1 MRLLVRGLL
10 LAGIASPAFAAD
22 IDNSWLR
29 GSSSFPADPPP
40 LQRWNGVYGGG
51 QVGADFYGIDLRGV
65 IGNSITTISGLDANF
80 SGIPLSNFPHLTT
93 MNSKGLTYGGF
104 VGYNYQI
111 DDIVLGFELNFNRA
125 TLNGSMSD
133 TQSHKFFVSANGNLY
148 ATTFNVI
155 TSAAAAAAE
164 YGTIRARGG
173 WAFGNF
179 LPYAFAGISIGQ
191 INTSSSVNVNYLGTF
206 VPPAVPLG
214 SSPPPIGATWTQSQ
228 VSHGKWLYGFDVGLG
243 VDYAVTRNLFLRGE
257 AEYLQLGAQNDIRT
271 SVASA
276 RAGAGLKF

>member
-10 LAGIASPAFAAD
+10 LAGIASPGFAAD

-40 LQRWNGVYGGG
+40 LQRWSGVYGGG
-51 QVGADFYGIDLRGV
+51 QVGADFYGIDFRRVVGS
-65 IGNSITTISGLDANF
+65 SIATISGLDANF
-80 SGIPLSNFPHLTT
+80 SGIPLSNFPQLTT
-93 MNSKGLTYGGF
+93 MNSKGLSYGGF

-111 DDIVLGFELNFNRA
+111 DDIVLGYELNFSRA

-133 TQSHKFFVSANGNLY
+133 RQTHGFFVSANGNLY

-155 TSAAAAAAE
+155 TSATAAAAE
-164 YGTIRARGG
+164 YGTIRMRGG
-173 WAFGNF
+173 WVLGNF
-179 LPYAFAGISIGQ
+179 LPYAFAGVSLGQ
-191 INTSSSVNVNYLGTF
+191 VNTSSSVNVNYLGIV
-206 VPPAVPLG
+206 VPPGVN
-214 SSPPPIGATWTQSQ
+214 PPTIGANWTQSQ

-243 VDYAVTRNLFLRGE
+243 VDYAVTRNIFLRGE

>member
-1 MRLLVRGLL
+1 MRLLIRGLL

-22 IDNSWLR
+22 IDSSWLR

-51 QVGADFYGIDLRGV
+51 QVGADFYGIDFRRV
-65 IGNSITTISGLDANF
+65 IGSSITTISGLDANF
-80 SGIPLSNFPHLTT
+80 SGIPLSNFPQLTT
-93 MNSKGLTYGGF
+93 MNSKGLSYGGF

-125 TLNGSMSD
+125 TLNGSMLD
-133 TQSHKFFVSANGNLY
+133 RQTHGFFVPANGNLY

-155 TSAAAAAAE
+155 TSATAAAAE
-164 YGTIRARGG
+164 YGTIRVRGG

-179 LPYAFAGISIGQ
+179 LPYAFAGVSVGQ
-191 INTSSSVNVNYLGTF
+191 VNTSSSVNVNYLGTV
-206 VPPAVPLG
+206 VPPGVN
-214 SSPPPIGATWTQSQ
+214 PPTIGANWTQSQ
-228 VSHGKWLYGFDVGLG
+228 VNHGKWLYGFDVGLG

-257 AEYLQLGAQNDIRT
+257 AEYLQLGTQNDIRT